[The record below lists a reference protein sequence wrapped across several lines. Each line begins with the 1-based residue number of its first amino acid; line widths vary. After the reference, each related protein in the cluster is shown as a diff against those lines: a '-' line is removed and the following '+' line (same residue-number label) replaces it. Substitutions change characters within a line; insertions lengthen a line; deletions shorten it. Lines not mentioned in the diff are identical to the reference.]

1 MEDSYEIIWQYREN
15 VAKVMNSRASNR
27 LSAANEILFGQPS
40 IFQFNF
46 GKDDKS
52 DNYYSPN
59 KVVFT
64 DRNSQNNGFESYISQ
79 QERMVIEYP

>member
-1 MEDSYEIIWQYREN
+1 
-15 VAKVMNSRASNR
+15 MNSRSSNR
-27 LSAANEILFGQPS
+27 FSAANEILFGQPS

-46 GKDDKS
+46 GKDDMP

-64 DRNSQNNGFESYISQ
+64 DRNSQNNDFESYISQ